1 MPLDQPGLQ
10 EGDSGDA
17 VARLQDDLITVGYL
31 EQDADP
37 SGQFGS
43 ATAAAVIQ
51 AQTDAGLG
59 PDGVVDANTW
69 FAVEG
74 PTPTVQSSFDLA
86 EFPSVARAVA
96 HAQDQDVDGYLA
108 DLGIAGIDGG
118 NV

>member
-1 MPLDQPGLQ
+1 MPLDQPTLQ

-51 AQTDAGLG
+51 AQTDCGLD
-59 PDGVVDANTW
+59 PNGVVDADTW
-69 FAVEG
+69 FAIEG
-74 PTPTVQSSFDLA
+74 PTPTAESSFDLA
-86 EFPSVARAVA
+86 EFPSLARVVA
-96 HAQDQDVDGYLA
+96 HAQDQDIDGYLA
-108 DLGIAGIDGG
+108 DLGIAGLDGG